1 MIYKVKLTHSVDVFV
16 EAATED
22 DLMDWMNRTTPA
34 EALEQSEQKAESS
47 YSEEVLCM
55 VNGYADIVLKSS
67 YEKALTENIQYLS
80 RYITVTEPIKKS
92 ILTHIEE
99 YINNKKII
107 AYYIDKIDFY
117 KDWKLM
123 GYDKKDADALLKSKN
138 EFMILPENAGIVRFQ
153 I

>member
-22 DLMDWMNRTTPA
+22 DLMDWMNQTTPA

-80 RYITVTEPIKKS
+80 RYITVTEPIKK
-92 ILTHIEE
+92 
-99 YINNKKII
+99 
-107 AYYIDKIDFY
+107 AF
-117 KDWKLM
+117 
-123 GYDKKDADALLKSKN
+123 LLISKST
-138 EFMILPENAGIVRFQ
+138 
-153 I
+153 

>member
-1 MIYKVKLTHSVDVFV
+1 MIYKVRLTHSVDVFV
-16 EAATED
+16 EAAAED
-22 DLMDWMNRTTPA
+22 DLMDWMNQTTPA
-34 EALEQSEQKAESS
+34 EALEQSEQKAASN
-47 YSEEVLCM
+47 YYEEVICT
-55 VNGYADIVLKSS
+55 VNGCADIVLKSS

-80 RYITVTEPIKKS
+80 RYITVTEPIKRS

-99 YINNKKII
+99 YKNNKKII

-117 KDWKLM
+117 KDWKSM

-138 EFMILPENAGIVRFQ
+138 EFMLLPENAGIVRFQ